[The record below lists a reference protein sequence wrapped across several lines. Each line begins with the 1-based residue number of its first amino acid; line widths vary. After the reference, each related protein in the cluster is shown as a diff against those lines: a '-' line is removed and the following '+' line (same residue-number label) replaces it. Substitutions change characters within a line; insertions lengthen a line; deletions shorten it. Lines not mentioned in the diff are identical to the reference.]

1 MDGNRIGMTT
11 QSFLI
16 GPIKDGIRHD
26 SKPWAQPNDSFETL
40 INAYQW
46 RDRVVRRTGYSFLGR
61 LDNNTPVMGLR
72 TRELFAIN
80 AQELIAFDTTN
91 DYFFNTVTEVFNPLP
106 SFMPVTWSGTDYQ
119 FFYTINYAGAFWA
132 TNGKP
137 GLHGY
142 IITGAFANQ
151 AGFGLAAQVDVTA
164 AGNTF
169 VVGDIVYFIN
179 VAGIAAANNLAYGQV
194 IAINVGGNPAVFT
207 VQSLNPLPTFAF
219 VNGAVTSGMVLS
231 STNAVAGQDGI
242 RYYGDLN
249 YGGSTVHTSWA
260 NYNPP
265 LDPNNALVGA
275 LLIFAYRGYL
285 VFLNTTE
292 GNELGTFNFGNRAR
306 WTQIGTPYYSLP
318 IPAVPNLQTWDPTA
332 ARDDLFGQGG
342 ANDASTNEII
352 IGAAF
357 IRDILVVYFERS
369 TWRLR
374 FVNNS
379 QNPFVWERVNV
390 ELGSDSTFS
399 TIPFDKGLMAIGNR
413 GIVISDSNDTIR
425 FDEKI
430 PDEIFTIRSTN
441 QGFQRVFG
449 IRTFRTRLNYWTFP
463 SPENPDGIY
472 PDQVLVFNYETKNWS
487 FFDDT
492 FTCFGYFYNYKV
504 GYTWNDLTDPWPDY
518 SGMSVSNS
526 VTQEGLETI
535 IAGNQQGF
543 VFRLEQPGSQNDP
556 SLFISAITVSA
567 IAPYTVITSPN
578 HNLPDGTWIKLTEVE
593 GVTSDDGVTFN
604 DRNFKI
610 SNPTEDPNTFSI
622 NEFQSQDGGS
632 ASGASY
638 SFISAFFPIIA
649 GSVQINIGSLV
660 FRDASA
666 NGILSEDASLGSGTI
681 NYNSGAINLTFAPAI
696 GATDVFIR
704 VVSWDAEQGIEPVV
718 STGVYV
724 PEGLITKISNIL
736 IETKVFNFF
745 DGDQKARL
753 SKIDFYTNS
762 TSSGQFTANVL
773 GDSSN
778 EVINTPLNDNLQSNI
793 VSTVPS
799 QYQIGTGPENIFR
812 LYCDATAQTVQ
823 VQMTL
828 SDQQMA
834 VDVVNE
840 SDIQLN
846 AMMFSMRRAGRIV

>member
-1 MDGNRIGMTT
+1 MTT
-11 QSFLI
+11 QNFLV

-26 SKPWAQPNDSFETL
+26 SKAWSQPNDSFDTL

-46 RDRVVRRTGYSFLGR
+46 RDRVIRRTGYTLLGR
-61 LDNNTPVMGLR
+61 LTNKLPVMGLR

-91 DYFFNTVTEVFNPLP
+91 DYFFNTGTETFDPLP
-106 SFMPVTWSGTDYQ
+106 SFMPVTWNGTNYQ
-119 FFYTINYAGAFWA
+119 FFYSINYAGAFWA
-132 TNGKP
+132 TNSAP
-137 GLHGY
+137 GLHGFT
-142 IITGAFANQ
+142 ITAPFFTAQ
-151 AGFGLAAQVDVTA
+151 AGTGLTAQVNVA
-164 AGNTF
+164 ALGNTF
-169 VVGDIVYFIN
+169 IVGDFVYFIN
-179 VAGIAAANNLAYGQV
+179 LTGPAAANNLAYGKV
-194 IAINVGGNPAVFT
+194 IAINVGGNPAVVT
-207 VQSLNPLPTFAF
+207 VQSLDPLATFAF
-219 VNGAVTSGMVLS
+219 VNGAVTTGMILS
-231 STNAVAGQDGI
+231 STTAVAGQDGI

-249 YGGSTVHTSWA
+249 YGGTTVHTSWA

-265 LDPNNALVGA
+265 LDPNNVLVGA
-275 LLIFAYRGYL
+275 LLMFAYRGYL

-292 GNELGTFNFGNRAR
+292 GNELGVFNYGNRAR

-318 IPAVPNLQTWDPTA
+318 VPASPNLQTWDPLT
-332 ARDDLFGQGG
+332 ARDDLFGRGG
-342 ANDASTNEII
+342 ANDAPTNEII

-374 FVNNS
+374 FVNNN

-430 PDEIFTIRSTN
+430 PDEIFTIRASN
-441 QGFQRVFG
+441 HGFQRVFG

-492 FTCFGYFYNYKV
+492 FTCFGYFYNFKT

-518 SGMSVSNS
+518 AGMSVSNS
-526 VTQEGLETI
+526 VTQEGTETI

-543 VFRLEQPGSQNDP
+543 VFKLEQTGSQNDP
-556 SLFISAITVSA
+556 SLYISAITLSA
-567 IAPYTVITSPN
+567 TPPFTVITSPD
-578 HNLPDGTWIKLTEVE
+578 HNLPDGTWIKLTSIN
-593 GVTSDDGVTFN
+593 GVTSADGVSLN
-604 DRNFKI
+604 GRNFKI
-610 SNPTEDPNTFSI
+610 SNPTEDPNNFSI
-622 NEFQSQDGGS
+622 NEFQPQDGGL

-638 SFISAFFPIIA
+638 TFTSGFFPILA
-649 GSVQINIGSLV
+649 GSVQINIGALV
-660 FRDASA
+660 FKDSSA
-666 NGILSEDASLGSGTI
+666 NGILTEAASLGSGTI
-681 NYNSGAINLTFAPAI
+681 NYNTGAISLTFTPSI
-696 GATDVFIR
+696 GSTSVFIR
-704 VVSWDAEQGIEPVV
+704 LVSWDAEQDIEPVV
-718 STGVYV
+718 STGIYV

-736 IETKVFNFF
+736 IETKIFNFF
-745 DGDQKARL
+745 DSDQKARL
-753 SKIDFYTNS
+753 SKIDFYTNA
-762 TSSGQFTANVL
+762 TTAGQFTANVL
-773 GDSSN
+773 ADSSN
-778 EVINTPLNDNLQSNI
+778 VVINTPLADNLQSNV

-799 QYQIGTGPENIFR
+799 QYQIGTNSENLFR
-812 LYCDATAQTVQ
+812 LYCDASAQTIQ

-828 SDQQMA
+828 SDPQMA
-834 VDVVNE
+834 VDVVND

-846 AMMFSMRRAGRIV
+846 AMMFSLRKAGRVV